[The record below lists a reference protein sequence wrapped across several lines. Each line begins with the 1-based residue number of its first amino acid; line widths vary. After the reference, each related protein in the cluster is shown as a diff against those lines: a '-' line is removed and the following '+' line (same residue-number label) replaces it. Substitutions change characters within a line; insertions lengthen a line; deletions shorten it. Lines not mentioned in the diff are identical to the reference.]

1 MKADALFV
9 ILCIVMLYIAWVV
22 TGGPSR
28 TFSSGGAFITP
39 VTRPGEQQQA
49 YKLSAPV
56 NPVDSRAYPTQVR
69 GTASATSTPDSYK
82 RTATPERTPGSPY

>member
-9 ILCIVMLYIAWVV
+9 ILCIVMLYVAWVV

-28 TFSSGGAFITP
+28 AFSTNGPFITP
-39 VTRPGEQQQA
+39 VSRPGEQQQA

-69 GTASATSTPDSYK
+69 RTPNVTSEPDLYQRTVTPDQ
-82 RTATPERTPGSPY
+82 TPGTSY

>member
-28 TFSSGGAFITP
+28 TFSNSGPFITP

-49 YKLSAPV
+49 YKLSAPA

-69 GTASATSTPDSYK
+69 SGSTTPSGPDAFQRTTGSGTTT
-82 RTATPERTPGSPY
+82 RTNY